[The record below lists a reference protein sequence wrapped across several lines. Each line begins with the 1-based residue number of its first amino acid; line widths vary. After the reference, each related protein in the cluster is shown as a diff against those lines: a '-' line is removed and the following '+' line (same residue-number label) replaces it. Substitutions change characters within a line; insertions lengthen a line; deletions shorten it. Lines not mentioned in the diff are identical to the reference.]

1 MTHRQLVARGIRCL
15 AGTTL
20 VAVLEVLAA
29 AASAQRPDTSA
40 ARWTPV
46 EQALGRRGA
55 EQAGGV
61 RRFGFARGDLHVTVG
76 DVEVLPAF
84 ALGSWVSFLLQGSS
98 AILAGDLVVTQ
109 DELTPVLDK
118 LITGGVE
125 VTAVHNH
132 LLKETPRVM
141 YMHVHGRGS
150 PERLA
155 AVVHAA
161 LALTGTPLGTPPAI
175 MPVRIDLDT
184 GAIARALGAHGS
196 VNGGVYQVGVPRVA
210 PVHEDGTSLPPSMG
224 LATGINFQPLGNGRA
239 AVTGDFVM
247 TASEVAAAMRAL
259 RAGGLSVTALHSH
272 MLGEQPRLFF
282 MHFWGEGDAVGLA
295 RALRAGLDHMAVKH
309 S

>member
-1 MTHRQLVARGIRCL
+1 MTHRAFVARVCFLTG
-15 AGTTL
+15 AAL
-20 VAVLEVLAA
+20 VSVVAS
-29 AASAQRPDTSA
+29 ASAQRPDTSA
-40 ARWTPV
+40 ARWAPV

-61 RRFGFARGDLHVTVG
+61 RRFGFPRGDLHVTVG

-84 ALGSWVSFLLQGSS
+84 ALGSWVAFLPEGSS
-98 AILAGDLVVTQ
+98 ALLAGDLVVTQ

-118 LITGGVE
+118 LIAGGVE

-132 LLKETPRVM
+132 LLNETPRVM

-150 PERLA
+150 PKHLA
-155 AVVHAA
+155 EVVHAA
-161 LALTGTPLGTPPAI
+161 LALTGTPLGTPPAV

-184 GAIARALGAHGS
+184 GAIARTLGEHGT
-196 VNGGVYQVGVPRVA
+196 VNGGAYQVGVPRIA
-210 PVHEDGTSLPPSMG
+210 AVHEGGISLPPSMG

-239 AVTGDFVM
+239 AVTGDVVM
-247 TASEVAAAMRAL
+247 TANEIASVMRAL

-272 MLGEQPRLFF
+272 MTGEQPRLFF
-282 MHFWGEGDAVGLA
+282 MHFWGEGDGLALA